1 MRLTRRDMLK
11 LGIAVGG
18 ATVLPG
24 GRLLADGGG
33 QSGGLGSSPRTTPF
47 VVELLPGRGIPP
59 VAQPVAPFP
68 TLPDPGNCVNVD
80 GSTAFHVHGPRVVL
94 VVAMYPAYRVIT
106 SPHATAFVIVAT
118 NMATNF
124 IYSIGIGAIY
134 AFLSEAFPKSVRS
147 SGLAILYAL
156 GVAIFGG
163 TTQFVVAWLIDW
175 TGNPMVPGWYQ
186 MIASVAAIVGVL
198 LMNPHPDAPGG
209 ES

>member
-80 GSTAFHVHGPRVVL
+80 GSTAFHVHGPRVV
-94 VVAMYPAYRVIT
+94 PANT
-106 SPHATAFVIVAT
+106 EF
-118 NMATNF
+118 
-124 IYSIGIGAIY
+124 
-134 AFLSEAFPKSVRS
+134 FLMHERPVEHSFHPQ
-147 SGLAILYAL
+147 LPP
-156 GVAIFGG
+156 
-163 TTQFVVAWLIDW
+163 
-175 TGNPMVPGWYQ
+175 N
-186 MIASVAAIVGVL
+186 VL
-198 LMNPHPDAPGG
+198 
-209 ES
+209 